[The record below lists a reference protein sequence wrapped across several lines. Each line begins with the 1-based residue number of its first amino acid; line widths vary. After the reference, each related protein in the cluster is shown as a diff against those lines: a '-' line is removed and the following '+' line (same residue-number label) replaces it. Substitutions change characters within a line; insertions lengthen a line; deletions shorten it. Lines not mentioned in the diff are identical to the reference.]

1 LQLAF
6 GIGGPADER
15 RAFAVLK
22 PLCERGLAHSCAVAG
37 DLLLKGKV
45 MRNHSV
51 ARSYLRLAC
60 SKGQTQSCAQLRGLE
75 RSGARPAGKAG
86 RR

>member
-1 LQLAF
+1 
-6 GIGGPADER
+6 
-15 RAFAVLK
+15 
-22 PLCERGLAHSCAVAG
+22 
-37 DLLLKGKV
+37 LKGKV